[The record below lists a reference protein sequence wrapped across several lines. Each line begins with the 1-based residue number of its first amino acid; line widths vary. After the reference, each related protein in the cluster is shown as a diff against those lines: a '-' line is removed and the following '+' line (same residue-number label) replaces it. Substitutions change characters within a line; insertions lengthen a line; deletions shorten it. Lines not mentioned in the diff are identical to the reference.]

1 MTRATVLLIFAV
13 FVSLGSAGAAP
24 VIPSELPAIAELP
37 DPLRFQ
43 DGSTVRSPE
52 DWEKRRAEMKRL
64 LLDYEYGHLPS
75 GPFNVEAASVED
87 LGSEEIQTTHH
98 RLVHLV
104 VDPAKRVPIDL
115 HLYTPVA
122 AKTPMPVIV
131 GIGKGCPNIAELN
144 SRGYA
149 FACFAHREL
158 DPDTEGRD
166 DIGPAQ
172 AAYPECD
179 WGSVAIWAWGASRAL
194 DYLLTQPEFDKG
206 RVVVTGHSRTGKA
219 ALLAGALDE
228 RFAVV
233 VPNGS
238 GCGGASAY
246 RVYSKNCENLALITN
261 PKRFFSWFK
270 NDFAQFAGNET
281 RLPFDQ
287 HFLRALIAPR
297 AVLCTEAKED
307 IWANPDGNQ
316 AAFKAAQPVFD
327 FLNVPTHNALHIREG
342 QHDQL
347 AEDFQALLDFADTIF
362 KKTTTSTSH

>member
-1 MTRATVLLIFAV
+1 MTRVIVLLLFAV
-13 FVSLGSAGAAP
+13 TASPVIASAAP
-24 VIPSELPAIAELP
+24 VAPSELPATTSLP
-37 DPLRFQ
+37 DPLRLE
-43 DGSTVRSPE
+43 DGSVVRTPE
-52 DWEKRRAEMKRL
+52 DWEKRRAEMKRR

-75 GPFNVEAASVED
+75 GPFNVEAASVEE
-87 LGSEEIQTTHH
+87 LGSEEIQGTRH

-194 DYLLTQPEFDKG
+194 DYLITQPEFDKA

-228 RFAVV
+228 RFAIT

-238 GCGGASAY
+238 GCGGASAF
-246 RVYSKNCENLALITN
+246 RVYSK
-261 PKRFFSWFK
+261 
-270 NDFAQFAGNET
+270 
-281 RLPFDQ
+281 
-287 HFLRALIAPR
+287 
-297 AVLCTEAKED
+297 
-307 IWANPDGNQ
+307 
-316 AAFKAAQPVFD
+316 
-327 FLNVPTHNALHIREG
+327 
-342 QHDQL
+342 
-347 AEDFQALLDFADTIF
+347 
-362 KKTTTSTSH
+362 